1 MLVKTRETHRGQYLI
16 VDFNYG
22 LARWGSALRE
32 SRARKDMARTN
43 PLVEAVRYGCKAKGI
58 NQSVH
63 FESGDLW
70 VIWTDILT
78 VSAESV
84 RGLRGQRYARPSG

>member
-1 MLVKTRETHRGQYLI
+1 MGAYPI
-16 VDFNYG
+16 VDF
-22 LARWGSALRE
+22 
-32 SRARKDMARTN
+32 TN
-43 PLVEAVRYGCKAKGI
+43 RLVYQRQSVTVRYGCKAKGI

-78 VSAESV
+78 VYTKGV
-84 RGLRGQRYARPSG
+84 RVLRGQRYARPSG

>member
-1 MLVKTRETHRGQYLI
+1 MWFVLVKTRETHRGQYLI

-22 LARWGSALRE
+22 LVYQRQSV
-32 SRARKDMARTN
+32 T
-43 PLVEAVRYGCKAKGI
+43 VRYGCNVKGI

-78 VSAESV
+78 VSGKGILESFLGGSRATLWLALCTNV
-84 RGLRGQRYARPSG
+84 EFRFLR